1 MKKKKGENIMNSNI
15 SGKLLALRKQNGY
28 SQEELAERLG
38 VSRQAVSKWERGEAS
53 PDTENLITLAKL
65 YHISLDK
72 LFDLSEDTAEQR
84 VSINLEKKS
93 APQPEIIYEDMM
105 PGAADGVKN
114 NNTTTYKEPE
124 SNYSAYFKYET
135 VDDAQPEEKST
146 SGYSDKV
153 LSVAEKI
160 QNDGKFYKSL
170 MKFPYP
176 IAVLA
181 AFLVSGAF
189 FNLWHPMWMLFLTIP
204 LYYTTIPAI
213 KHRNPNIFCYPVL
226 VSLLYLIAGFTLN
239 LWHPGWLAFMT
250 IPAYYWAIN
259 MNKDEKE
266 KNI

>member
-1 MKKKKGENIMNSNI
+1 
-15 SGKLLALRKQNGY
+15 
-28 SQEELAERLG
+28 
-38 VSRQAVSKWERGEAS
+38 
-53 PDTENLITLAKL
+53 
-65 YHISLDK
+65 
-72 LFDLSEDTAEQR
+72 
-84 VSINLEKKS
+84 
-93 APQPEIIYEDMM
+93 MM

-239 LWHPGWLAFMT
+239 LWHPGWLAFLT